1 MDLQVFPIP
10 IPPPTSLSTD
20 SSGSSQC
27 TRPEHLSHASSLGWW
42 TWCSYI
48 LSLEKTHQ
56 SFFLLFHPN
65 QNLLLLF
72 AIILCLVAQ
81 SCYFAAP
88 WTVVRQASLSM
99 GFYRQEY
106 CNGLPFPPPA
116 ITLQC
121 AYFHP
126 TTLNIL
132 LQVFTCL
139 SCFSSCQNSGENLEF
154 AV

>member
-1 MDLQVFPIP
+1 MDLVFPLP
-10 IPPPTSLSTD
+10 IPPPTSLSIN

-27 TRPEHLSHASSLGWW
+27 MRPEHLSHASSLGWW

-88 WTVVRQASLSM
+88 WTAVRQASLSV

-106 CNGLPFPPPA
+106 CNGLPFTMCTFPSY
-116 ITLQC
+116 
-121 AYFHP
+121 YFKYFIASVYLP
-126 TTLNIL
+126 IL
-132 LQVFTCL
+132 LQLLPELWRELRICSLTFWL
-139 SCFSSCQNSGENLEF
+139 KY
-154 AV
+154 